1 MSPWKPLTVSLAAF
15 IILFLTACG
24 QTAVSDAVEPM
35 LPTQPPP
42 TATEIPT
49 PEPADTA
56 RTELVE
62 VAVVEAVDECA
73 ACHLDRER
81 IIANLAPE
89 EEVIKESEGVG

>member
-1 MSPWKPLTVSLAAF
+1 MPPYKLMAFSLAAF
-15 IILFLTACG
+15 VLFFLAACG

-35 LPTQPPP
+35 MPPAPPP
-42 TATEIPT
+42 TVELTPTAMLTE
-49 PEPADTA
+49 TA
-56 RTELVE
+56 
-62 VAVVEAVDECA
+62 VAQPVDECA

>member
-24 QTAVSDAVEPM
+24 QTAVSDTVEPM

-49 PEPADTA
+49 LEPADT
-56 RTELVE
+56 
-62 VAVVEAVDECA
+62 AVVEAVDECA
-73 ACHLDRER
+73 ACHLDKER

>member
-1 MSPWKPLTVSLAAF
+1 MRQPFKLLLFSLAVF
-15 IILFLTACG
+15 VLFFLAACS

-42 TATEIPT
+42 AATGIPT
-49 PEPADTA
+49 LEPADTA
-56 RTELVE
+56 
-62 VAVVEAVDECA
+62 VAQPVDECA

>member
-49 PEPADTA
+49 LEPVDT
-56 RTELVE
+56 
-62 VAVVEAVDECA
+62 AVVEAVDECA
-73 ACHLDRER
+73 ACHLDKER

>member
-35 LPTQPPP
+35 LPTLSPPA
-42 TATEIPT
+42 ATEIPT
-49 PEPADTA
+49 PEPADT
-56 RTELVE
+56 
-62 VAVVEAVDECA
+62 AVVEAVDECA

-89 EEVIKESEGVG
+89 EEVIKESEGMG

>member
-1 MSPWKPLTVSLAAF
+1 MSPLKPLTVILAAF

-42 TATEIPT
+42 AATEIPT
-49 PEPADTA
+49 LEPADT
-56 RTELVE
+56 
-62 VAVVEAVDECA
+62 AVVEAVDECA